1 MILEYPKYPG
11 CEASDNE
18 LRFMLKTVAEKV
30 TGERRS
36 ADFREEDVDGLTR
49 RILAFQLDRRRPLD
63 EQAPQGFGPM

>member
-36 ADFREEDVDGLTR
+36 ADCCEEDVDGLTR
-49 RILAFQLDRRRPLD
+49 RILAFQLDRRRPQD